1 MREILYLDAAR
12 AELDAAVVWYRD
24 HRTAGMAEMFLADIS
39 DAILQIAELPDA
51 WPVSRIDSRVRVRQL
66 RRLRYGLFYVVGN
79 RAITIVAIAH
89 TSRRPGYWLDWI
101 R

>member
-12 AELDAAVVWYRD
+12 AELDAAVLWYRD
-24 HRTAGMAEMFLADIS
+24 HRTAGMAELFLADIS

-51 WPVSRIDSRVRVRQL
+51 WPVPRIDSRVRVRHL
-66 RRLRYGLFYVVGN
+66 RRLRDGLLHVVDS
-79 RAITIVAIAH
+79 RAVPIVAIAH
-89 TSRRPGYWLDWI
+89 TSRRPGYWLDRI